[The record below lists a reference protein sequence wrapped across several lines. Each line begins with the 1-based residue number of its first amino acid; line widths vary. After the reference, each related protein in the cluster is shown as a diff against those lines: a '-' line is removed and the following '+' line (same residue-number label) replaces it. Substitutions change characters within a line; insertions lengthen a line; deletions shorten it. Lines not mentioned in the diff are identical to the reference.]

1 MTPPAHILVVI
12 GSPIADS
19 FTHALASAYVDAART
34 GGAEV
39 RVVDLSR
46 DTVPQH
52 PAIRGE
58 LRMPRTSE
66 DVPLPDD
73 VAASVAGVAWADHLV
88 FFFPQWWGAYPAAMK
103 AYIDR
108 VFLSGF
114 AFRYRERGSLWD
126 KLLTGRTARIVM
138 TMDSPRAWNA
148 WMYRDAAIRTLRTA
162 TLEYCGVR
170 VRGVTRLAAVRH
182 SSATTRERWL
192 RRMAAFGA
200 KDARGVTAMARDT
213 LVSA

>member
-1 MTPPAHILVVI
+1 
-12 GSPIADS
+12 
-19 FTHALASAYVDAART
+19 
-34 GGAEV
+34 
-39 RVVDLSR
+39 
-46 DTVPQH
+46 
-52 PAIRGE
+52 
-58 LRMPRTSE
+58 
-66 DVPLPDD
+66 
-73 VAASVAGVAWADHLV
+73 
-88 FFFPQWWGAYPAAMK
+88 
-103 AYIDR
+103 
-108 VFLSGF
+108 
-114 AFRYRERGSLWD
+114 
-126 KLLTGRTARIVM
+126 M